1 MSPPISP
8 VASSD
13 HSKFAILATLAGM
26 AAFTVS
32 DTVMKLA
39 ATTLP
44 VGQTI
49 ALRGLVAA
57 ILMTAL
63 ARTCGELRID
73 RGLLQPAFLLRTAG
87 EIGASIFIFLA
98 LARMP
103 IIDVTAI
110 LQFLPLALTGASALF
125 LREPVGW
132 RRWLATAAGLAGVL
146 LIVRPGTDHF
156 GWASLLALGSVA
168 SVTLRDLTTRR
179 ISAAIPS
186 MTVAWA
192 TAIAV
197 MCSGIV
203 LDPPASWNAPD
214 PRTWVY
220 LAAAGIAVCAGNLM
234 IISSVRAAPISLIAP
249 FRYSAVLFALV
260 SGYFVWRELPDA
272 LTATGIAIVTTA
284 GLYTFHRERVRR
296 R

>member
-1 MSPPISP
+1 MMGVESQG
-8 VASSD
+8 ASR
-13 HSKFAILATLAGM
+13 AILATLAGM

-32 DTVMKLA
+32 DTLMKLA
-39 ATTLP
+39 AAELP

-49 ALRGLVAA
+49 ALRGAVAA
-57 ILMTAL
+57 ILMTGL
-63 ARTCGELRID
+63 ASHLGELRIS
-73 RGLLQPAFLLRTAG
+73 RALFEPAFLLRTAG

-132 RRWLATAAGLAGVL
+132 RRWTATAVGLVGVL
-146 LIVRPGTDHF
+146 LIVRPGTAHF
-156 GWASLLALGSVA
+156 GWPSLLALASVA

-192 TAIAV
+192 TAVAV
-197 MCSGIV
+197 MCSGV
-203 LDPPASWNAPD
+203 LLDPPGTWATPS
-214 PRTWVY
+214 PRAWMY
-220 LAAAGIAVCAGNLM
+220 MAGAGVAVSLGNLM
-234 IISSVRAAPISLIAP
+234 IITSVRAAAISIIAP
-249 FRYSAVLFALV
+249 FRYSAVVFALV
-260 SGYFVWRELPDA
+260 SGYLVWREFPDA
-272 LTATGIAIVTTA
+272 LTLTGIVIVMTA
-284 GLYTFHRERVRR
+284 GLYTFHRERSRR